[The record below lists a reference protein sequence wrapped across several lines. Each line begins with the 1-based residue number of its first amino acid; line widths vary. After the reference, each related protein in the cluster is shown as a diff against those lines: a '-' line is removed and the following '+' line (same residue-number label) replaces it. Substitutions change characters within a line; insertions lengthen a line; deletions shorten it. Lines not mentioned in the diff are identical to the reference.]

1 MKLDVGLLRRG
12 LEQLERRIGAFQAV
26 PPGEDVLGAGDAGVP
41 PARGCVDR
49 AAPVPSAGPSARP
62 GPIRGATSGRPLH
75 SGTGQMAHG
84 KLQCDAVRQAQR
96 KTATASSTPAAGS
109 TCFPSTATDPNRDR
123 LDPRNPAGPQI
134 TVIERS
140 SLPGRRAPGL
150 ACLVAIS
157 AAPDHADAASSS
169 QATSP
174 HSLWESASPS
184 GACPC
189 AAFSRARRH
198 AQARAAG
205 PVRYQGRGHST
216 CHQMP
221 RGARS
226 SSGHVRWSGVSTAT
240 R

>member
-1 MKLDVGLLRRG
+1 MSWARATLACPQRAVASIELLLCPARALLRGRDRSGVRRRG
-12 LEQLERRIGAFQAV
+12 GLSTRVR
-26 PPGEDVLGAGDAGVP
+26 
-41 PARGCVDR
+41 
-49 AAPVPSAGPSARP
+49 
-62 GPIRGATSGRPLH
+62 
-75 SGTGQMAHG
+75 GQMAHG